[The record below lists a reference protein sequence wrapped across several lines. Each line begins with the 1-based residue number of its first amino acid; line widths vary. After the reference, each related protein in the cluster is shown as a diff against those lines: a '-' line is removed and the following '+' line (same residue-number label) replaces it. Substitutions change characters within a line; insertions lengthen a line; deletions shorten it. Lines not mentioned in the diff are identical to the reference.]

1 MKTTDLCYL
10 MQLYLYEYENF
21 QGRRM
26 DLFTESR
33 NLCEKGLEK
42 IGSIRVENGP

>member
-1 MKTTDLCYL
+1 M
-10 MQLYLYEYENF
+10 YLYEYENF

-26 DLFTESR
+26 DLFADCR
-33 NLCEKGLEK
+33 NLCEKGFEK